1 MPTPFECLDCIPK
14 TYADY
19 RYLDT
24 SFPVPYP
31 TPSVLRPDDREL
43 SLSSVAY
50 DLIDRHFPPIEPH
63 VIYGITIE
71 PGIEYT
77 IPFKNP
83 FFAWINERYKIQM
96 IRIVLDWDNQLAM
109 RLVDLGGGYHLQA
122 LGMNPVSYK
131 EINKDAL
138 YLSFLFSINAKSHDG
153 INRLA
158 DFVKYAAQMPCNPFK
173 KCFYKPYGYEKLTRY
188 STHLGVLEYDQY
200 PGHTTKRLGKIYK
213 RKLLGRPTN
222 QLDRDGDPYWISELF
237 QPEDPVPGDWPYPLL
252 S

>member
-1 MPTPFECLDCIPK
+1 MPTPIECLDCIPK
-14 TYADY
+14 SYADY

-50 DLIDRHFPPIEPH
+50 DLIDRQFPPIESH

-96 IRIVLDWDNQLAM
+96 IRIVVDWDHQLGM
-109 RLVDLGGGYHLQA
+109 RLIDLGGGYHLSA
-122 LGMNPVSYK
+122 VGMNPITYK
-131 EINKDAL
+131 CIEKDAL
-138 YLSFLFSINAKSHDG
+138 YLSFLFSKGARTNDG
-153 INRLA
+153 TDRLVE
-158 DFVKYAAQMPCNPFK
+158 FVKYASMMPDNPFK
-173 KCFYKPYGYEKLTRY
+173 RCFYKPFGHEKLTRY
-188 STHLGVLEYDQY
+188 SKHLEILQYDKHAS
-200 PGHTTKRLGKIYK
+200 HTTERLERMYK
-213 RKLLGRPTN
+213 KKLLGRPTK
-222 QLDRDGDPYWISELF
+222 QLDRDGDAYWLTDLF
-237 QPEDPVPGDWPYPLL
+237 KPEDPIPGEWPYPLL
-252 S
+252 C